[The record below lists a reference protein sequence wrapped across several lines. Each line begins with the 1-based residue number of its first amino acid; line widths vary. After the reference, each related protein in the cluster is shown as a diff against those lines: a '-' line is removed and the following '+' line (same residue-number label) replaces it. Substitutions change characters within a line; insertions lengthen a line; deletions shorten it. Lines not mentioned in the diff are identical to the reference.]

1 MNDETNLKPETMA
14 TDVLTPEGIPVVQ
27 PPPSFPRELR
37 GWVRDLAVALTLA
50 MVIIVFLY
58 QPVKVEGTSM
68 APLLSDQ
75 ERIFINKF
83 VYRFEPI
90 GRGDVIVFWY
100 PLDHSKSFIKR
111 VIGLPG
117 ESIEL
122 RRGRLFINGKEITEE
137 YVPQMFFDGS
147 SYGPMRIPQGSY
159 FVMGDHRDSSNDSR
173 MFGTVPREFIYGKA
187 VFAYWPV
194 DHFGSI
200 PAVEASSK

>member
-1 MNDETNLKPETMA
+1 MNEETNLNPETMA
-14 TDVLTPEGIPVVQ
+14 TEVLTPEGIPVVQ

-83 VYRFEPI
+83 TYRFGI
-90 GRGDVIVFWY
+90 GSIQRGDTVVFWF
-100 PLDHSKSFIKR
+100 PGDISKSYIKR

-117 ESIEL
+117 VL
-122 RRGRLFINGKEITEE
+122 
-137 YVPQMFFDGS
+137 V
-147 SYGPMRIPQGSY
+147 
-159 FVMGDHRDSSNDSR
+159 
-173 MFGTVPREFIYGKA
+173 
-187 VFAYWPV
+187 
-194 DHFGSI
+194 
-200 PAVEASSK
+200 

>member
-1 MNDETNLKPETMA
+1 MPDTTQPEPSNA
-14 TDVLTPEGIPVVQ
+14 PDPLTAPQ
-27 PPPSFPRELR
+27 LRRELR
-37 GWVRDLAVALTLA
+37 SWTRDLAVALGLA
-50 MVIIVFLY
+50 LVIIIFLY

-90 GRGDVIVFWY
+90 DRGDVVVFWY
-100 PLDHSKSFIKR
+100 PLDRSKSFIKR

-117 ESIEL
+117 DSIEIRSGHL
-122 RRGRLFINGKEITEE
+122 YLNGKEMQEP
-137 YVPQMFFDGS
+137 YVPANYLDGS
-147 SYGPMRIPQGSY
+147 SYAARKIPPDEY

-173 MFGTVPREFIYGKA
+173 MFGTVPRDYIYGKA

-194 DHFGSI
+194 TQFGSLTSSSTVS
-200 PAVEASSK
+200 AASK